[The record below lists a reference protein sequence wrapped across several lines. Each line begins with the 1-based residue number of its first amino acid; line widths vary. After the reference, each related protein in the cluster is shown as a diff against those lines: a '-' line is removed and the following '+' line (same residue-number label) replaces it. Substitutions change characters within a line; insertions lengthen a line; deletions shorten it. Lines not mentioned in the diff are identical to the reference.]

1 MSQSS
6 GLGCSWSG
14 GWLHRELVWP
24 GGTGHG
30 GRCLCLPS
38 PRHQT
43 GSSPYSYFSFC
54 FPFSGSSKIE
64 EACEIYARAAN
75 MFKMAKNWSGMWSLP
90 GMPSIPFPSSLSF
103 LSLRPGSP
111 FPFNAISSI
120 TNPSACRLVIL
131 GHWVILQLGS
141 QGFGGRT

>member
-1 MSQSS
+1 
-6 GLGCSWSG
+6 
-14 GWLHRELVWP
+14 
-24 GGTGHG
+24 
-30 GRCLCLPS
+30 
-38 PRHQT
+38 
-43 GSSPYSYFSFC
+43 
-54 FPFSGSSKIE
+54 
-64 EACEIYARAAN
+64 

-120 TNPSACRLVIL
+120 THPSACRLVIL

-141 QGFGGRT
+141 QGFGGRTYWMRIVNRPMCVDELFEGFLLKFRISDFSRNFPSASIRV